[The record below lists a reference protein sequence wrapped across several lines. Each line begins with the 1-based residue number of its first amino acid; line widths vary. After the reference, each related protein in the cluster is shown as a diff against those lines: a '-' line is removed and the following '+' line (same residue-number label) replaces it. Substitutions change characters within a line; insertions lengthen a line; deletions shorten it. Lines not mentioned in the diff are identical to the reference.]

1 MKRSII
7 CLLALSFILAML
19 SGCASEPG
27 AYVPTG
33 GGLIYG
39 TDPVAPT
46 QGTQEKKD
54 MALVYYPSKPL
65 NPYLAT
71 DHTNRVLLPLIY
83 QGLFAID
90 RDYQAKPIL
99 CQSYN
104 VTADMKTYTF
114 YLAEAMFSDGSAVT
128 ANDAVASLLAARES
142 PWYGG
147 RLQHVT
153 SISAYGDAVLM
164 ELDTP
169 MAEFPL
175 LLDIPIVKASQVDA
189 ARPVGSGPYRLDSAT
204 ETLRRQ
210 AAWWCNATLPIYAD
224 EIRLVQA
231 GSAAQVRDAFEF
243 SGVSLVCTD
252 PAAND
257 YVDFR
262 SDYELFASENG
273 QFLFLVSNAK
283 SPVFSVPEIRAALTY
298 AIDRNKISQ
307 TYYHGFGLPASLPAS
322 PDSPWYDDSLAENFD
337 YEPEKFAAAV
347 AGATLETKEV
357 TLLVSSSDVIRSRV
371 GNAIADMLRAGGL
384 QVKITSVTAANF
396 EAALKKGEY
405 DLYLGQTRLS
415 QNMDLTAFFGMDG
428 AMNYG
433 ELTDPSLY
441 ALSLEALANAGNY
454 YNLHEQVMEDGQLCP
469 ILFQSYALYTERGAL
484 PGLQPSRD
492 NLFYYDLGRTLQDAQ
507 TGT

>member
-1 MKRSII
+1 MKRGVI
-7 CLLALSFILAML
+7 CLLTLSLILALL
-19 SGCASEPG
+19 SGCASYSG

-39 TDPVAPT
+39 TDPVTPTAPM
-46 QGTQEKKD
+46 QEKQD
-54 MALVYYPSKPL
+54 IALVYYPSKSL
-65 NPYLAT
+65 NPYTAT

-83 QGLFAID
+83 QGLFTVD
-90 RDYQAKPIL
+90 RNYQARPIL

-104 VTADMKTYTF
+104 ITADMKTYTF
-114 YLAEAMFSDGSAVT
+114 YLAEAMFSDGTAVT
-128 ANDAVASLLAARES
+128 AADVIASLNGAKNSL
-142 PWYGG
+142 WYGG

-153 SISAYGDAVLM
+153 KISAYGNAVLV

-169 MAEFPL
+169 MENLPI
-175 LLDIPIVKASQVDA
+175 LLDIPVVKASQVNEP
-189 ARPVGSGPYRLDSAT
+189 RPIGSGPYRLDG

-210 AAWWCNATLPIYAD
+210 AAWWCNANLPVNAD
-224 EIRLVQA
+224 EIRLIPA

-283 SPVFSVPEIRAALTY
+283 SKVFSVPEIRAALTY
-298 AIDRNKISQ
+298 AINRSRISEEF
-307 TYYHGFGLPASLPAS
+307 YHGFGLPASLPAS
-322 PDSPWYDDSLAENFD
+322 PDSPWYDHTLAEEFD
-337 YEPEKFAAAV
+337 YEPERFSAAV
-347 AGATLETKEV
+347 AAATLETREV
-357 TLLVSSSDVIRSRV
+357 TLLVNTSDVIRSRV

-384 QVKITSVTAANF
+384 QVTVTGMTSANF
-396 EAALKKGEY
+396 AEALKQGEY

-415 QNMDLTAFFGMDG
+415 QNMDLTAFFSMNG
-428 AMNYG
+428 AMSYG
-433 ELTDPSLY
+433 GLTDPSLY

-454 YNLHEQVMEDGQLCP
+454 YNLHRRAMEDGQLCP
-469 ILFQSYALYTERGAL
+469 ILFQSYGLYTQRGVL
-484 PGLQPSRD
+484 PTLQPARD
-492 NLFYYDLGRTLQDAQ
+492 NLFYYHLGRSLQDAQ